1 MTLQPQTNLYSLYL
15 NPTDGWFIVVN
26 STLRAWTSKQITDSS
41 FNGLHKISWLFTNAH
56 KRQCT
61 FICQFNS
68 LPHLQSL
75 MPELFI

>member
-1 MTLQPQTNLYSLYL
+1 MTPQPQTNLYSLYI
-15 NPTDGWFIVVN
+15 NRTDGWFIVVTP
-26 STLRAWTSKQITDSS
+26 TLQAWTFSKITNASLTRVAER
-41 FNGLHKISWLFTNAH
+41 GWLFTNTH

-61 FICQFNS
+61 FICSFSS

>member
-1 MTLQPQTNLYSLYL
+1 MTPQPQTNLYSLYL
-15 NPTDGWFIVVN
+15 NTRDNWLTVVTPT
-26 STLRAWTSKQITDSS
+26 LQAWTSRKITNASLT
-41 FNGLHKISWLFTNAH
+41 GLTERGWLFTNAH

-61 FICQFNS
+61 FICQFSS

>member
-1 MTLQPQTNLYSLYL
+1 MTPQPQTNLYSLHL
-15 NPTDGWFIVVN
+15 SPDGWFTVVN
-26 STLRAWTSKQITDSS
+26 STLQAWTTQKITNASLTKVTER
-41 FNGLHKISWLFTNAH
+41 GWLFTNAH

-61 FICQFNS
+61 FICSFSS